1 MLFDIVLWNSSF
13 KLKKDESVEN
23 FDSLNSLRYNY
34 QFDNY
39 DGFGKLLNALK
50 NNVWHRDMC
59 LSHTLTHTQNPKLI
73 KNWMT
78 DKIQVDCKFFEKKTF
93 YEFIVLNLNRR

>member
-1 MLFDIVLWNSSF
+1 MLFEIVLWNPSC
-13 KLKKDESVEN
+13 KLKTDESVEN

-39 DGFGKLLNALK
+39 DGFDTATC
-50 NNVWHRDMC
+50 V
-59 LSHTLTHTQNPKLI
+59 SHTHTHTHTKPKTDKK

-78 DKIQVDCKFFEKKTF
+78 DKIQVDCKFLKKKLS
-93 YEFIVLNLNRR
+93 INL